1 MTEPGPG
8 VSPGRPRSPGA
19 RSGRR
24 HPRADASADAR
35 NRQERGRLRRRQI
48 IDAAVELFAAK
59 GYRGTGVAALAD
71 RVGMTA
77 TGLLYY
83 FGTKERLLQEVAA
96 ERDRV
101 DAADPVASLTLSG
114 LRELGRRNAETAELT
129 RLYVVLGAESL
140 DPGHPLHD
148 FFVRRYETGR
158 HLVRSIL
165 GAERERGRL
174 RPDVDVEQ
182 IAREVLA
189 VLMGLEI
196 QWLADPDGIDLPAT
210 VEAYIDR
217 LVREL
222 TLKRPSTAPTT
233 TTTAAAPGQQGLFVP
248 PAPPKTAKAAVT
260 RQRLLEAAGDLF
272 IEHGYH
278 GVSMQDIAAAA
289 GLTKGALYGHFRSKG
304 QLLVEVIRWKL
315 AEREHSPY
323 FAEALRDSEAAI
335 DLLHDV
341 RAQDIRVLQ
350 VDAAAA
356 ARHDP
361 DVAAGMADL
370 YAERDAAIRAAL
382 AAHPDPETTAWFL
395 AVISAGIGTKEAVGL
410 PLPDPERFRAAM
422 RAMGLV

>member
-1 MTEPGPG
+1 LT
-8 VSPGRPRSPGA
+8 STS
-19 RSGRR
+19 
-24 HPRADASADAR
+24 ASADAR

-48 IDAAVELFAAK
+48 LDAAVELFAAK

-83 FGTKERLLQEVAA
+83 FGTKERLLQEVVG

-101 DAADPVASLTLSG
+101 DTADPVASLTLSG
-114 LRELGRRNAETAELT
+114 LRDLGRHNAETATLT

-158 HLVRSIL
+158 HLVRSIVE
-165 GAERERGRL
+165 AERERGRL

-196 QWLADPDGIDLPAT
+196 QWLADPDRIDLPAT
-210 VEAYIDR
+210 IEAYIDR
-217 LVREL
+217 LVDQLGLR
-222 TLKRPSTAPTT
+222 RRATT
-233 TTTAAAPGQQGLFVP
+233 STTATAEGGRQGPFVP
-248 PAPPKTAKAAVT
+248 PAPPRTAKAAAT
-260 RQRLLEAAGDLF
+260 RQRLLDAAGDLF

-315 AEREHSPY
+315 AEREHSAY
-323 FAEALRDSEAAI
+323 FADALRDPDTAI

-382 AAHPDPETTAWFL
+382 SDHPDPETTAWFL
-395 AVISAGIGTKEAVGL
+395 ATISAGVGMKEAMGL
-410 PLPDPERFRAAM
+410 PPPDPERFRAAV